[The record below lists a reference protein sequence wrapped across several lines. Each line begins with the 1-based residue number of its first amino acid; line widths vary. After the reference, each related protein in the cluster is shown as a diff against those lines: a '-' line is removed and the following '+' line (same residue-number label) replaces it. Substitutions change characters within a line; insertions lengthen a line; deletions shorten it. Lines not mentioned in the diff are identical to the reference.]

1 MALKNNATP
10 RWQRQIDPAM
20 DALRLDY
27 QIPSRRPQPLLLLL
41 LFIGA
46 IAAIVITVEYSRLQ
60 QQIDE
65 RSAMLQQLR
74 LAHGPQPQP
83 SQKEQRISAAMQK
96 GQNDI
101 LARLSLP
108 WVALFRALENAQDKK
123 VALLTIEPNIKTGTV
138 RLTAETGTLEQ
149 ALAYLDRLQQQSA
162 LSAVTLIEHEI
173 ALETAGQPVR
183 FTLSLSWRHAR

>member
-1 MALKNNATP
+1 MKT
-10 RWQRQIDPAM
+10 
-20 DALRLDY
+20 LRLDY

-41 LFIGA
+41 LLIGA
-46 IAAIVITVEYSRLQ
+46 IAAIAITAEYNRLQ

-83 SQKEQRISAAMQK
+83 SPKELRISAAMQK

-108 WVALFRALENAQDKK
+108 WVALFKALENAQDRR
-123 VALLTIEPNIKTGTV
+123 VSLLTIEPNIKIGTV

-173 ALETAGQPVR
+173 ALETAGETAGQPVR
-183 FTLSLSWRHAR
+183 FTLSLAWSHAR